1 MKKIVL
7 VGTVVFAI
15 TVSGVSWNT
24 HVSANPITLPLV
36 TTVPVKED
44 LLQVLKL
51 SSNEELYNALYEG
64 NTLAEVA
71 NDHNVDVQNVINL
84 QVAELTAQIEL
95 LYASGSITLQQY
107 EEQKLEVR
115 DIITKS
121 VYGL

>member
-7 VGTVVFAI
+7 VGTMVFAI
-15 TVSGVSWNT
+15 TVSGVSWTT
-24 HVSANPITLPLV
+24 HVSASPITLPLI

-44 LLQVLKL
+44 LLHVLNL
-51 SSNEELYNALYEG
+51 SSDEELYNALYEG

-71 NDHNVDVQNVINL
+71 HDHNVDVQKIINL
-84 QVAELTAQIEL
+84 QVTELTAQIEL
-95 LYASGSITLQQY
+95 RYASGNLTPQQY
-107 EEQKLEVR
+107 EEQKAEVR

>member
-7 VGTVVFAI
+7 VGTMVFAI

-24 HVSANPITLPLV
+24 HVSASPITLPLI

-44 LLQVLKL
+44 LLHVLNL
-51 SSNEELYNALYEG
+51 SSDEELYNALYEG

-71 NDHNVDVQNVINL
+71 NDHNVDVQKIVNL
-84 QVAELTAQIEL
+84 QVAELTAQIDL
-95 LYASGSITLQQY
+95 RYASGNLTLQQY
-107 EEQKLEVR
+107 EEQKAEVR

>member
-7 VGTVVFAI
+7 VGTMVIAI
-15 TVSGVSWNT
+15 TVGGVSWNT
-24 HVSANPITLPLV
+24 YVSASPITLPLI

-44 LLQVLKL
+44 LLHVLNL
-51 SSNEELYNALYEG
+51 SSDEELYNALYEG

-71 NDHNVDVQNVINL
+71 HDHHVDVQKIINL
-84 QVAELTAQIEL
+84 QVAELTAQIDL
-95 LYASGSITLQQY
+95 RYASGSLTPQQY
-107 EEQKLEVR
+107 EDQKAEVR